1 MSITLI
7 IILATGI
14 VSAIA
19 FKNRELFQKLEF
31 TPYVVFHQKEYF
43 RFFTHALLHADW
55 MHLLINMLVLWFF
68 GETTEYYFQAYLGA
82 KGIFYFILLYVG
94 SVIFA
99 SLPTFNKHKE
109 NYTYRSVGASGAVSA
124 IVMSSVIFNPLNSI
138 CLYGLI
144 CFPGIIWAIIYLV
157 YSFQMAKK
165 SSDNINHDAHFWG
178 AVFGIV
184 FTIVAIPSTLMNFI
198 NQLLSVF
205 S

>member
-7 IILATGI
+7 IILITGVI
-14 VSAIA
+14 SAIA
-19 FKNRELFQKLEF
+19 FKNRELFSKLEF

-55 MHLLINMLVLWFF
+55 MHLLINMMVLWFF
-68 GETTEYYFQAYLGA
+68 GETTEYFFQAYLGT

-94 SVIFA
+94 SAVFA
-99 SLPTFNKHKE
+99 SLPTFKKHKE
-109 NYTYRSVGASGAVSA
+109 NYAYRSVGASGAVSA

-144 CFPGIIWAIIYLV
+144 CFPGIVWAIIYLI

-184 FTIVAIPSTLMNFI
+184 FTIVSIPSTFMNFI

-205 S
+205 N

>member
-7 IILATGI
+7 IILITGI
-14 VSAIA
+14 ISAIA
-19 FKNRELFQKLEF
+19 FKNRELFSKLEF

-55 MHLLINMLVLWFF
+55 IHLLINMMVLWFF
-68 GETTEYYFQAYLGA
+68 GEATEYYFQAYLGT

-94 SVIFA
+94 SAVFA
-99 SLPTFNKHKE
+99 SLPTYKKHKE
-109 NYTYRSVGASGAVSA
+109 NYAYRSVGASGAVSA

-144 CFPGIIWAIIYLV
+144 CFPGIIWAIIYLI

-184 FTIVAIPSTLMNFI
+184 FTIVAIPSTFMNFV

-205 S
+205 N

>member
-7 IILATGI
+7 IILITGVI
-14 VSAIA
+14 SAIA
-19 FKNRELFQKLEF
+19 FKNRELFSKLEF

-55 MHLLINMLVLWFF
+55 MHLLINMMVLWFF
-68 GETTEYYFQAYLGA
+68 GETTEYYFQAYLGT

-94 SVIFA
+94 SVVFA
-99 SLPTFNKHKE
+99 TLPTYKKHKE
-109 NYTYRSVGASGAVSA
+109 NYAYRSVGASGAVSA

-144 CFPGIIWAIIYLV
+144 CFPGIVWAIIYLI
-157 YSFQMAKK
+157 YSFQMSKK
-165 SSDNINHDAHFWG
+165 STDNINHDAHFWG

-184 FTIVAIPSTLMNFI
+184 FTIVVIPSTFMNFI

-205 S
+205 N